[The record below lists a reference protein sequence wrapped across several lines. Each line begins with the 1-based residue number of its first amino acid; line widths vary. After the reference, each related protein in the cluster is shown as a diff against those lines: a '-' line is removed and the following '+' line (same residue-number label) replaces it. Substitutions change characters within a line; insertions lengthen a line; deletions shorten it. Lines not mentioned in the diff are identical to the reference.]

1 LSRRA
6 GPANLGQRTPTTILG
21 GQAVTSAILSP
32 LRITAVTVHV
42 TRIPV
47 RIRRRHGSG
56 DVEGAVQNAIL
67 RLDTDAG
74 ITGWG
79 DAAPWAVFTGT
90 IEAAVAALHVYLRPL
105 LLGADAARIEALLE
119 AADHAV
125 VGQPEAKAAM
135 EMALFDIV
143 GQASGLPVA
152 ELLGGRCRDDIP
164 LSFSV
169 ADPDFDRDLDT
180 VKRLYGEGLR
190 LFKMKTGFAG
200 HAMDLKRMER
210 FRKEIPADA
219 ELRIDYNQGM
229 NAYDAIRQLRDVE
242 AFKPTFIEQPVPG
255 HQRAALGEI
264 TRALDTPI
272 LADESVFTP
281 SDALEVASRRLADL
295 VSIKIMK
302 HGGMMAGRKVS
313 AICEAAGIVCYGGDM
328 FETGI
333 AHLAGTHMIAATP
346 NIALGCEFY
355 QATYFLERDLLAEP
369 FPVKNGRVVVP
380 RTPGLGI
387 RVDEE
392 RLRHYAIQTLR

>member
-1 LSRRA
+1 LNKPDA
-6 GPANLGQRTPTTILG
+6 A
-21 GQAVTSAILSP
+21 LSP
-32 LRITAVTVHV
+32 IRITGMTVHV

-47 RIRRRHGSG
+47 LIKRRHGSG
-56 DVEGAVQNAIL
+56 DVEGSVRNAIL

-90 IEAAVAALHVYLRPL
+90 IEAAVAALHVYLRPVL
-105 LLGADAARIEALLE
+105 IGADASRIGALME
-119 AADHAV
+119 AADHAL
-125 VGQPEAKAAM
+125 VGHPEAKAAI

-143 GQASGLPVA
+143 GQAAGLPVA
-152 ELLGGRCRDDIP
+152 ELLGGRCRDDIA

-169 ADPDFDRDLDT
+169 ADPDFDRDIDT

-200 HAMDLKRMER
+200 HAQDLRRMER

-229 NAYDAIRQLRDVE
+229 TAHEAIRQLRDVE
-242 AFKPTFIEQPVPG
+242 AFEPAFIEQPVPG

-264 TRALDTPI
+264 ARALDTPV

-281 SDALEVASRRLADL
+281 SDALTVAAGRLADL

-302 HGGMMAGRKVS
+302 HGGMMAGRKVA
-313 AICEAAGIVCYGGDM
+313 AICEAAGMACYGGDM

-346 NIALGCEFY
+346 NISLGCEFY
-355 QATYFLERDLLAEP
+355 QASYFLERDLLAEP
-369 FPVKNGRVVVP
+369 FPVKDGRVVVP
-380 RTPGLGI
+380 RTPGLGV
-387 RVDEE
+387 RVDED
-392 RLRHYAIQTLR
+392 RLRHYAVETLG